1 MDAPEGYVKDS
12 REYHVELFPGQNSE
26 LVVSNDRMP
35 NLEILKTDAITGKP
49 VAGVTFTVK
58 RVDSSTLTTV
68 TSDENGRCYLEKLMP
83 GVYEI
88 WEQSVPD
95 GYLLNEAHQMIT
107 LFPNRTGT
115 VQFQNYPKPTLTV
128 NKIDSITGDPIKGA
142 KFNVT
147 FRSDKT
153 STGEIRDLG
162 TYYSDENGQFFI
174 DKLDD
179 GWYTI
184 TELEPAAGYSI
195 KDPTSQQVYVEAGR
209 GKVVTFENT
218 PLSAIIVK
226 KVDSSTGDPLQ
237 GAWFRVRFLGGTSGT
252 GGTVIAER
260 QTSSNGTFILTGLK
274 AGTYVIEEISA
285 PDGYVLSEND
295 IQTVYLSGNE
305 QDVITVT
312 FGNEAKGSVLIKK
325 D

>member
-1 MDAPEGYVKDS
+1 
-12 REYHVELFPGQNSE
+12 
-26 LVVSNDRMP
+26 
-35 NLEILKTDAITGKP
+35 
-49 VAGVTFTVK
+49 
-58 RVDSSTLTTV
+58 
-68 TSDENGRCYLEKLMP
+68 
-83 GVYEI
+83 
-88 WEQSVPD
+88 
-95 GYLLNEAHQMIT
+95 MIT

-325 D
+325 IDAITREPLSDGFCADGARGCCAWAESYPSGQSGALCPRGDGKLSLYGADGLYSCEDSRGQGGLHGNAGEGWEIKPRYHCGGGNRRG